1 MPKIPE
7 TKTAAAD
14 NADRRILISG
24 SFCYDVIFD
33 CAGSLADAGAGAV
46 FFAPGVRRVFGGC
59 GGNIA
64 FGLAQLGD
72 APLLMAAA
80 GRDWLDYRDHLAKHN
95 ISGEHIFVRD
105 DCFTAMAYIINDSR
119 GGQMTVFHPGASAH
133 AHCQSPRDMP
143 NKPALAIVSPNGGA
157 AMIKH
162 SRDLFLMKTPFVFD
176 PGQALGLLSAD
187 DLRECLEKCACAIFN
202 ADEFAAAA
210 KMLGGEQRAI
220 EFPAAMII
228 TDGERGSR
236 LLCADG
242 ESVEC
247 AAAIMGE
254 TADTTGCGDA
264 YRAGLLYGILRN
276 WQWQRRMQFAAVI
289 AGIKARSYGGQQY
302 QTTAK
307 EVESLR
313 QKFFG

>member
-105 DCFTAMAYIINDSR
+105 DCFTAMAYIINDTR
-119 GGQMTVFHPGASAH
+119 GDGRCARIFIPAQLLTPTANDGE
-133 AHCQSPRDMP
+133 RLMP
-143 NKPALAIVSPNGGA
+143 NKIVEEAGDSIVNRCGTC
-157 AMIKH
+157 AMRKH
-162 SRDLFLMKTPFVFD
+162 SRDLFWKKSPICGFI
-176 PGQALGLLSAD
+176 AL
-187 DLRECLEKCACAIFN
+187 C
-202 ADEFAAAA
+202 
-210 KMLGGEQRAI
+210 
-220 EFPAAMII
+220 
-228 TDGERGSR
+228 
-236 LLCADG
+236 
-242 ESVEC
+242 
-247 AAAIMGE
+247 
-254 TADTTGCGDA
+254 
-264 YRAGLLYGILRN
+264 
-276 WQWQRRMQFAAVI
+276 
-289 AGIKARSYGGQQY
+289 
-302 QTTAK
+302 
-307 EVESLR
+307 
-313 QKFFG
+313 